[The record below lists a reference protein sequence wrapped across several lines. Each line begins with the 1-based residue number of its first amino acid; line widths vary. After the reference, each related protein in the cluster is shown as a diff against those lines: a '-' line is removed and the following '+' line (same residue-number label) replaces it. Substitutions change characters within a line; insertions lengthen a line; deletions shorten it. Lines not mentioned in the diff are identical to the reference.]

1 MLMNRSLFRFLALSC
16 LALAVRAADTGSAIF
31 YNIDGADTAIWTA
44 TRWLTVG
51 PDGELNWDRLP
62 ATADLRTHVKGILT
76 SGSAPSCTAQ
86 AFGIKVGF
94 ASFGTDRGKP
104 ITALSGKPMSI
115 MEEAQQAGKAVGIVS
130 DANILAPGTGVF
142 YGKISP
148 EQMLPI
154 DKTSS
159 GWMTVAEQMLE
170 AKPDLILGGGE
181 SFFVLAGSN
190 GRHGKGRRTDGKDL
204 IARAKELGYHVVFT
218 RDELKQTPLSAKRVL
233 GLFAAGDHFKA
244 SSEED
249 LRDGKVI
256 KAVSTA
262 PTITEMTEFALS
274 YLEKK
279 PKGFFLAL
287 NGEIADNYSG
297 VLNARDTMLALAEDD
312 KNLGVILRHMERAP
326 KTHLLVL
333 GDGPSAGFT
342 PLGAFFP
349 GQRFPKDTPL
359 PATDPTTGAPVDG
372 REGTATPPFIAA
384 PDRFGERLT
393 FAVSWSTRADHAGGI
408 LMRGAGYR
416 ADLIRGSMDN
426 TDVYRVLYEVLLGKR
441 LPAAAGAG
449 QMVPDGMRK

>member
-1 MLMNRSLFRFLALSC
+1 MQMNRYLLLALGC
-16 LALAVRAADTGSAIF
+16 LALPLRAADTGSAVF
-31 YNIDGADTAIWTA
+31 YNIDGSQTQLWTA

-76 SGSAPSCTAQ
+76 SGSAPSSTAQ

-94 ASFGTDRGKP
+94 ASYGTDRGKP

-130 DANILAPGTGVF
+130 NANVLAPGTGVF

-170 AKPDLILGGGE
+170 AKPDLVLGGGE
-181 SFFVLAGSN
+181 TFFLPAGAA

-204 IARAKELGYHVVFT
+204 IARAKELGYHVIYT

-233 GLFAAGDHFKA
+233 GLFAAGDLFKA
-244 SSEED
+244 SSEEG
-249 LRDGKVI
+249 LRDGKVV

-262 PTITEMTEFALS
+262 PTIVEMTEFALS

-279 PKGFFLAL
+279 PKGFFLAM

-297 VLNARDTMLALAEDD
+297 ELNARDAMLALADDD
-312 KNLGVILRHMERAP
+312 KTLGVILRHIERSP
-326 KTHLLVL
+326 KTHLLAL
-333 GDGPSAGFT
+333 GDGPSAGFS
-342 PLGAFFP
+342 PLAAFFP
-349 GQRFPKDTPL
+349 GQRFPADKPL

-372 REGTATPPFIAA
+372 RDGTATPPFVAA

-393 FAVSWSTRADHAGGI
+393 FAVSWSTRSDHAGGI
-408 LMRGAGYR
+408 LMRAAGYR
-416 ADLIRGSMDN
+416 ADLVHGSMDN

-441 LPAAAGAG
+441 LPAGNIAK
-449 QMVPDGMRK
+449 DGKRK